1 MSWQRANV
9 QAAANYLREQI
20 AAGADDV
27 RSKAVYEGLLDVL
40 DPPRRA
46 ARVQR
51 ESAIDAKSAVTIQ
64 AARERRNQANR
75 ERRRANHGAPGG
87 LERRAARDRRG
98 NR

>member
-9 QAAANYLREQI
+9 QAAANYLREHI

-27 RSKAVYEGLLDVL
+27 RSKLVYEGLLDVL
-40 DPPRRA
+40 DPARRT

-51 ESAIDAKSAVTIQ
+51 ESAADAKSAVTIQ
-64 AARERRNQANR
+64 AARERRHQAVR
-75 ERRRANHGAPGG
+75 ERRRASQGPPSGV
-87 LERRAARDRRG
+87 ERRAGRDRRG